1 MSDCPGA
8 LAKLVL
14 TKRNTKTSLMKLKFF
29 ASKAVHYCYQCWKFE
44 LKISSDSGDMHFSA
58 IKPRWGGCP
67 PLSIFFSWSISLF
80 VICSHFLRLVSFLA
94 EIVKLRRGLSCL
106 QQNSLK
112 ELQISKCLD
121 GQLIS
126 GMTGFVAIR
135 SMQRQ
140 ECVQNSQSKF
150 KRKEAF
156 CYLRQFL
163 IPGSILHSWIYL

>member
-1 MSDCPGA
+1 MRFKMVHTRRPRSPCFVFFFFFYSHSCYSACVQNIKAFGKDTLIVATTMSPKCCH
-8 LAKLVL
+8 
-14 TKRNTKTSLMKLKFF
+14 F
-29 ASKAVHYCYQCWKFE
+29 AQNE
-44 LKISSDSGDMHFSA
+44 I
-58 IKPRWGGCP
+58 I
-67 PLSIFFSWSISLF
+67 IFFSWSISLF
-80 VICSHFLRLVSFLA
+80 MICSHFLRLVSFLA
-94 EIVKLRRGLSCL
+94 EIVKFRRRLFCL

-112 ELQISKCLD
+112 DLQISKCLD

-156 CYLRQFL
+156 CHLRQL
-163 IPGSILHSWIYL
+163 IPGSILRSWICL